1 MADLYVLA
9 VDLPT
14 LEDPKKEAYKYKA
27 GDVIAVL
34 GDGEGPGRAVEI
46 CSLYKVVRVPG
57 PPDDWAYL
65 MANRPFDPDVE
76 APRRLK
82 TLDITTVYAEAAAK
96 GTPHEKMPEM
106 ISIDTAAVKA
116 MEKVTEAK
124 SGDLVIG

>member
-34 GDGEGPGRAVEI
+34 GDGEGPGKAVEK
-46 CSLYKVVRVPG
+46 CGMYKVVRVPG
-57 PPDDWAYL
+57 PPADWAYL

-82 TLDITTVYAEAAAK
+82 TLDITTIYSEAATK
-96 GTPHEKMPEM
+96 GVPHEKMPEM
-106 ISIDTAAVKA
+106 VTLDAAAAKA